1 MRIVL
6 AIGGNALLQSGD
18 DGTVESQS
26 ARAIASLTHV
36 LPLLVSR
43 EKLLLT
49 HGNGPQVGNALLRA
63 EAGIPQTPHRP
74 LDYLVSDTQGGIGY
88 LLERTLRNLIKKNGG
103 KREVL
108 TMLAQVR
115 VKSTD
120 PSFDTPSKPVGPWFD
135 SFEKE
140 NLESKGWVLTETEKG
155 VRRLVPSPKPKEVIE
170 VEIIR
175 SLFENRML
183 CITAGG
189 GGTPVIHDSDEWKG
203 VEGVIDKDLVSS
215 LLASELNASH
225 LIIATDVDNVWVG
238 QNREPI
244 RSITVSKLHKHH
256 EEGEFPVGSM
266 GPKVLAALNFV
277 KSKNQTAIIT
287 SLSKVMQALD
297 GKAGTIITR

>member
-18 DGTVESQS
+18 DGSIESQS
-26 ARAIASLTHV
+26 YRAHESLSNV
-36 LPLLVSR
+36 LPLLLSR

-88 LLERTLRNLIKKNGG
+88 LLERTLRNLIRKNSGE
-103 KREVL
+103 REVM

-115 VKSTD
+115 VSSKDS
-120 PSFDTPSKPVGPWFD
+120 SFYNPSKPVGPWFD
-135 SFEKE
+135 SSERE
-140 NLESKGWVLTETEKG
+140 NLESKGWFLTQPEKG
-155 VRRLVPSPKPKEVIE
+155 VRRLVPSPKPKEIVE
-170 VEIIR
+170 LEIIR

-189 GGTPVIHDSDEWKG
+189 GGTPVVQDSKQWKG

-215 LLASELNASH
+215 ILAKELNATH
-225 LIIATDVDNVWVG
+225 LIIATDVENVWIG
-238 QNREPI
+238 RNRKPLGA
-244 RSITVSKLHKHH
+244 VSSDTLRKYYDN
-256 EEGEFPVGSM
+256 GEFPPGSM
-266 GPKVLAALNFV
+266 GPKVEAALNFV
-277 KSKNQTAIIT
+277 RSDHQKAIIT
-287 SLSKVMQALD
+287 TLSKVMQALE
-297 GKAGTIITR
+297 GNAGTIVNF

>member
-18 DGTVESQS
+18 DGSVESQS
-26 ARAIASLTHV
+26 SRAYESLSNV
-36 LPLLVSR
+36 LPLILSR

-88 LLERTLRNLIKKNGG
+88 LLERTLRNLIKKNRGA
-103 KREVL
+103 REVM

-115 VKSTD
+115 VSSTD
-120 PSFDTPSKPVGPWFD
+120 SSFDNPSKPIGPWFD
-135 SFEKE
+135 PSEKE
-140 NLESKGWVLTETEKG
+140 NLESKGWFLTQTDKG
-155 VRRLVPSPKPKEVIE
+155 VRRLVPSPKPKEVVE
-170 VEIIR
+170 LEIIR

-189 GGTPVIHDSDEWKG
+189 GGTPVVQKSNEWRG

-215 LLASELNASH
+215 ILATELNATH
-225 LIIATDVDNVWVG
+225 LIIATDVENVWIG
-238 QNREPI
+238 RNKEPLDI
-244 RSITVSKLHKHH
+244 VNSETLRKHYDN
-256 EEGEFPVGSM
+256 GEFPPGSM
-266 GPKVLAALNFV
+266 GPKVEAALNFV
-277 KSKNQTAIIT
+277 KSDRQTAVIT
-287 SLSKVMQALD
+287 SLSNVMQALE
-297 GKAGTIITR
+297 GKSGTIVNF

>member
-26 ARAIASLTHV
+26 IRAFESLSNI
-36 LPLLVSR
+36 LPILLSR

-88 LLERTLRNLIKKNGG
+88 LLERTLRNIVNENSGERKIM
-103 KREVL
+103 

-115 VKSTD
+115 VDSKD
-120 PSFDTPSKPVGPWFD
+120 PSIKNPSKPVGPWFNVD
-135 SFEKE
+135 EKE
-140 NLESKGWVLTETEKG
+140 NLTSKGWALTQGEKG
-155 VRRLVPSPKPKEVIE
+155 VRRMVPSPKPKEVIE
-170 VEIIR
+170 LEIIR
-175 SLFENRML
+175 SLFENRIL

-189 GGTPVIHDSDEWKG
+189 GGTPVIHNSEGWQG

-215 LLASELNASH
+215 ILAKELNATH
-225 LIIATDVDNVWVG
+225 LIIATDVENVWIG
-238 QNREPI
+238 C
-244 RSITVSKLHKHH
+244 
-256 EEGEFPVGSM
+256 
-266 GPKVLAALNFV
+266 
-277 KSKNQTAIIT
+277 
-287 SLSKVMQALD
+287 
-297 GKAGTIITR
+297 

>member
-18 DGTVESQS
+18 DGSVESQS
-26 ARAIASLTHV
+26 SRAYESLTNV
-36 LPLLVSR
+36 LPLILSR

-88 LLERTLRNLIKKNGG
+88 LLERTLRNLIRKNHGE
-103 KREVL
+103 REVM

-115 VKSTD
+115 VSSKDS
-120 PSFDTPSKPVGPWFD
+120 SFDNPSKPVGPWFD
-135 SFEKE
+135 FSEREK
-140 NLESKGWVLTETEKG
+140 LESKGWFLTQTEKG
-155 VRRLVPSPKPKEVIE
+155 VRRLVPSPKPKEVVE
-170 VEIIR
+170 LEIIR

-189 GGTPVIHDSDEWKG
+189 GGTPVVQESGEWKG

-215 LLASELNASH
+215 ILATELNATH
-225 LIIATDVDNVWVG
+225 LIIATDVENVWIG
-238 QNREPI
+238 QDKEPLGNVNSDTL
-244 RSITVSKLHKHH
+244 RKHY
-256 EEGEFPVGSM
+256 ENGEFPPGSM
-266 GPKVLAALNFV
+266 GPKVQAALNFV
-277 KSKNQTAIIT
+277 KSGRQTAVIT
-287 SLSKVMQALD
+287 SLSKVMQALE
-297 GKAGTIITR
+297 GKAGTIVNF

>member
-26 ARAIASLTHV
+26 LRAFESLSNI
-36 LPLLVSR
+36 LPLLLGR

-88 LLERTLRNLIKKNGG
+88 LLERTLRNIVKKNKGE
-103 KREVL
+103 REIM

-115 VKSTD
+115 VDSKDKSLKN
-120 PSFDTPSKPVGPWFD
+120 PSKPVGPWFNIA
-135 SFEKE
+135 EKE
-140 NLESKGWVLTETEKG
+140 NLFLKGWALTQREKG
-155 VRRLVPSPKPKEVIE
+155 VRRMVPSPKPKEVIE
-170 VEIIR
+170 LEIIR
-175 SLFENRML
+175 SLFENRIL

-189 GGTPVIHDSDEWKG
+189 GGTPVIHNSDGWQG

-215 LLASELNASH
+215 ILAKELNATH
-225 LIIATDVDNVWVG
+225 LIIATDVENVWIG
-238 QNREPI
+238 PNKDPI
-244 RSITVSKLHKHH
+244 GKINTATLRKYYDD
-256 EEGEFPVGSM
+256 GEFPSGSM
-266 GPKVLAALNFV
+266 GPKVQAALNFV
-277 KSKNQTAIIT
+277 ESKNQTTIIT
-287 SLSKVMQALD
+287 SLSNVMQALD
-297 GKAGTIITR
+297 GNIGTIVTL

>member
-26 ARAIASLTHV
+26 ARALESLSHI

-63 EAGIPQTPHRP
+63 EAGIPQTSPRP

-88 LLERTLRNLIKKNGG
+88 LLERTLRNLIRKNESE
-103 KREVL
+103 REVM

-115 VKSTD
+115 VESDD
-120 PSFDTPSKPVGPWFD
+120 PSFENPSKPIGPWFGLN
-135 SFEKE
+135 EKRK
-140 NLESKGWVLTETEKG
+140 LEAKGWVLIQTEKG
-155 VRRLVPSPKPKEVIE
+155 VRRLVPSPKPIE
-170 VEIIR
+170 VVELEIIR

-189 GGTPVIHDSDEWKG
+189 GGTPVIQNSEGWQG
-203 VEGVIDKDLVSS
+203 VEGVIDKDLVSGII
-215 LLASELNASH
+215 ANKLNATH
-225 LIIATDVDNVWVG
+225 LIIATDVENVWVSP
-238 QNREPI
+238 NRKPLEHVDTS
-244 RSITVSKLHKHH
+244 RLRKYYDK
-256 EEGEFPVGSM
+256 EEFPSGSM
-266 GPKVLAALNFV
+266 GPKVLAALDFV
-277 KSKNQTAIIT
+277 RSKDQTAIIT
-287 SLSKVMQALD
+287 SLPKVMQALE
-297 GKAGTIITR
+297 GKAGTIVTY